1 MSDELNA
8 KEYYRELP
16 KFKHQYSKEFKHF
29 IVNQLGPLNIQ
40 NTGLKMTTLYIKI
53 TASKF

>member
-16 KFKHQYSKEFKHF
+16 KFKHQCSKEFKRF
-29 IVNQLGPLNIQ
+29 IVNQLEPLNIQ